1 MYHKPMFSCFL
12 GDGLLT
18 RGLLGSLCCQLW
30 NPLWVCRAV
39 SRAKAWSL
47 TWGQC
52 PALLHTGLGS
62 GPGQLLHSFW
72 SLSFP
77 ISKVV
82 TLCVG
87 ILRQED
93 GIRALLQLEKGD
105 EASPSTQQTLAAV
118 CVSVQVIPALSGT
131 ILFALGSLTLCGGE
145 QQGTH

>member
-1 MYHKPMFSCFL
+1 MEPH
-12 GDGLLT
+12 
-18 RGLLGSLCCQLW
+18 LGSV
-30 NPLWVCRAV
+30 P
-39 SRAKAWSL
+39 S
-47 TWGQC
+47 
-52 PALLHTGLGS
+52 PAAYWFGFWTR
-62 GPGQLLHSFW
+62 PRLLHSFW